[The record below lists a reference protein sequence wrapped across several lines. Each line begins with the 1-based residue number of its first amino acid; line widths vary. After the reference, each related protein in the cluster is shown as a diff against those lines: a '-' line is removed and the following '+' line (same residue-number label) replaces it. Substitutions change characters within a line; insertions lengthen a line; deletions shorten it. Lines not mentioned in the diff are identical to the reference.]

1 MPVFNRTSS
10 HTHPISITATNYKVF
25 RADLIK
31 VSVVMHRVPDL
42 HKFCSVTNVIL
53 LLLLLL
59 LLKLL
64 ILIIVIEKQLLNV
77 PEEYGCL
84 GCDICG
90 R

>member
-10 HTHPISITATNYKVF
+10 HTHHISVTATNYKVL
-25 RADLIK
+25 RAELIK
-31 VSVVMHRVPDL
+31 VSVLTHRVPDL
-42 HKFCSVTNVIL
+42 HKFCSVTNVK
-53 LLLLLL
+53 LLL
-59 LLKLL
+59 LLKFL
-64 ILIIVIEKQLLNV
+64 IFIIVFQKQLLNL